1 MAMSVQIYGGNC
13 NAQGNSNPLFG
24 KTVREFEQCILQ
36 GMDPPIRPSPRMSFS
51 SDGALRGD
59 SPDGLVEQQLL
70 EEAQEKSK
78 QEFTRFSLSD
88 IADNPELA
96 KAAKLEL
103 TGKKSEED
111 ASSMVESMCEVASRI
126 TDLERVRFTAGS
138 ADRDA
143 EREGQAGSEEV
154 SILLKRLEVGK
165 RYVSPSSHQDG
176 KAHPWFVFTCV

>member
-1 MAMSVQIYGGNC
+1 MGELAHDFQHC
-13 NAQGNSNPLFG
+13 
-24 KTVREFEQCILQ
+24 TLQ
-36 GMDPPIRPSPRMSFS
+36 GVDPPIRPSPRMSFS
-51 SDGALRGD
+51 SDGVLRGD
-59 SPDGLVEQQLL
+59 SPDELVEQQLL

-96 KAAKLEL
+96 KAAKMEL
-103 TGKKSEED
+103 TGKKSEGD
-111 ASSMVESMCEVASRI
+111 AASVVESMCDVASRI

-154 SILLKRLEVGK
+154 TVLLKRLDVGK
-165 RYVSPSSHQDG
+165 RCVLCRATRISMHTLFSDFSL
-176 KAHPWFVFTCV
+176 FTKFQLIL